1 MISVPSPA
9 LGPEFND
16 FLFAPIGEDINGT
29 LVSML
34 SGLARSD
41 VDPWQEAAKL
51 AQLPGEVATT
61 ELAALIDALPDDAV
75 LNPDPHKIATRLI
88 ALLPR
93 PVPEKDG
100 SQHALFSTTRE
111 KLTTRPWWVYVVF
124 MCFSLGTQFLIANHQ
139 IPAKP
144 HNRETS
150 ALSGE
155 PQPVS
160 PTSGTPLEL
169 SGGERRPIAKHAQ

>member
-1 MISVPSPA
+1 M
-9 LGPEFND
+9 
-16 FLFAPIGEDINGT
+16 

-51 AQLPGEVATT
+51 AQLPGEAATT
-61 ELAALIDALPDDAV
+61 ELAALIDALPDGAV
-75 LNPDPHKIATRLI
+75 LNADPHKIATRLI

-139 IPAKP
+139 IPAKQ
-144 HNRETS
+144 HIGEMS
-150 ALSGE
+150 AVAGE
-155 PQPVS
+155 PKPAPPISGALRKVS
-160 PTSGTPLEL
+160 GSEL
-169 SGGERRPIAKHAQ
+169 RPIAKQGQ